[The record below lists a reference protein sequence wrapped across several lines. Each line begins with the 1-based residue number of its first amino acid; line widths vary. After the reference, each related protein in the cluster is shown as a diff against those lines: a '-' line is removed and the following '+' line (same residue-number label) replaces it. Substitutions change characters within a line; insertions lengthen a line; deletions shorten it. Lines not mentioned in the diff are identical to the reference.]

1 MRRISNRIATPLSAL
16 LFAASMTFGVS
27 SVFAKPVSGTAACRY
42 DPPSM
47 LGACVSEADCD
58 RRCAAWGGEGE
69 CIPTPDGPCCT
80 CAI

>member
-1 MRRISNRIATPLSAL
+1 MRRMTRRIATPLAAL

-27 SVFAKPVSGTAACRY
+27 SVFANPASTTAACRY

-47 LGACVSEADCD
+47 LGACVDEADCD
-58 RRCAAWGGEGE
+58 RRCAAYGGEGE
-69 CIPTPDGPCCT
+69 CIYTPSGNCCT